1 MVFGYVFICVYF
13 ISKNIIIIINIRKLI
28 DSNGIFSLSIIFYYI
43 I

>member
-13 ISKNIIIIINIRKLI
+13 ISKNIIIINIRKLI
-28 DSNGIFSLSIIFYYI
+28 DRNGIFSLSIIFYYI